1 MALVRPGTIGIDPS
15 PSMDN
20 GTSVLINT
28 SSPGINIGPLD
39 SYGHPVNE
47 VKGIEDHWRREEE
60 IKKSFFKVL
69 RDSII
74 NYEVDK
80 RIDSLP
86 RNMKNKIRSKK
97 DGVITYVNKRHRA
110 LNKID
115 ALVLHSTAGPERK
128 LKQYYDFSVHFVI
141 TPDGTIY
148 QLHDESVRCHGSSGF
163 NRRSVAVEFVG
174 HFKQDNGKW
183 NKNNKLRHVPTKQ
196 QIESGRSLVKY
207 LKRTL
212 NIKYVLAH
220 AQAAN
225 KNCPGPEIWYNV
237 GEWAINNGFSA
248 NGTKIAVPGGKS
260 IRSKCVIINGT
271 LAIVY

>member
-1 MALVRPGTIGIDPS
+1 
-15 PSMDN
+15 MDN
-20 GTSVLINT
+20 GTSALINT

-39 SYGHPVNE
+39 SYGHPVND
-47 VKGIEDHWRREEE
+47 VKWIEDHWRREEE
-60 IKKSFFKVL
+60 IKKSFFQVL

-86 RNMKNKIRSKK
+86 INMKNKIRSKK

-110 LNKID
+110 LNTID

-128 LKQYYDFSVHFVI
+128 LKRYYDFSVHFVI
-141 TPDGTIY
+141 TPSGTIY
-148 QLHDESVRCHGSSGF
+148 QLHDESVRCNGSSGF
-163 NRRSVAVEFVG
+163 NSRSVAVEFVG
-174 HFKQDNGKW
+174 HFKQGNGKW
-183 NKNNKLRHVPTKQ
+183 NKNNNLRHVPTKQ

-212 NIKYVLAH
+212 HIKYVLAH

-260 IRSKCVIINGT
+260 IASIWRDNKWDISNRL
-271 LAIVY
+271 LAPNF